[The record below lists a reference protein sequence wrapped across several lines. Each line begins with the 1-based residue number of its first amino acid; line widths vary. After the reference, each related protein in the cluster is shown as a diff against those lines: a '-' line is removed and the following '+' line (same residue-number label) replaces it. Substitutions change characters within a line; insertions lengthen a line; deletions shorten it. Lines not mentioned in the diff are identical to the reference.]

1 MIIRLYGFLRVPFL
15 LLIHVI
21 DWVFS
26 IEYSRQID
34 YINVKYETTTKKR
47 LIYALPH
54 KVHDLVLQCKGGGEK
69 LKEKLLALKL
79 KKINHYDPEGVFNT
93 RLIN

>member
-1 MIIRLYGFLRVPFL
+1 MILKLYGFSRAPFL
-15 LLIHVI
+15 FPIHVM

-26 IEYSRQID
+26 MEYSRQID
-34 YINVKYETTTKKR
+34 YVNAKYGVTTKKR

-54 KVHDLVLQCKGGGEK
+54 KVHDLVLQSKGQGER

-79 KKINHYDPEGVFNT
+79 KNINQY
-93 RLIN
+93 